1 MSSLQMTLAVIAIS
15 SRTVL
20 VQDVVANKVTMAME
34 NVATVSIIG
43 LSASRFVQRSNLV
56 YFLLVQCFCIT

>member
-1 MSSLQMTLAVIAIS
+1 MLILSSLQMILAVIAIS

-34 NVATVSIIG
+34 NVATVSII
-43 LSASRFVQRSNLV
+43 
-56 YFLLVQCFCIT
+56 TH